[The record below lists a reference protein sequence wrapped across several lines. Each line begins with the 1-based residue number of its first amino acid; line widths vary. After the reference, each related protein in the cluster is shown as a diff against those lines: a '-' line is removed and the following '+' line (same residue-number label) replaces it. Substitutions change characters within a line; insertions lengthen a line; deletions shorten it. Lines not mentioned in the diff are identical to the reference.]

1 MPLQFANIRECL
13 GYIKDE
19 LSGIYPAEEVQ
30 SIAYLM
36 LEEILS
42 ISRTELLS
50 NLQRALDA
58 SHTDKIKDI
67 VSELKEEKPIQY
79 ILGKSYFYDCP
90 ILVPPGVLIPR
101 PETEELV
108 HWVVQEMAGKKV
120 SIMDI
125 GTGSGCIAIS
135 LAKNL
140 EFASLIATDISEIS
154 LKTAEE
160 SAKLNQQKISFIQHD
175 LLSPNASQG
184 LPLVDVIVSNPPYIL
199 ESEKKQ
205 MRLNILEYEPHEAL
219 FVPDDDPLIFYRAI
233 LEIAKTKLFPERGQI
248 YFEINEQLGDK
259 IKDLLDGCNFTN
271 IEIKRDL
278 HGKERMI
285 KAQFVKHINIS

>member
-1 MPLQFANIRECL
+1 MPLEFANIRECL

-19 LSGIYPAEEVQ
+19 LSGNHPTEEVQ
-30 SIAYLM
+30 SIAYIM

-79 ILGKSYFYDCP
+79 VLGKSYFYDCP
-90 ILVPPGVLIPR
+90 ILVRPGVLIPR

-108 HWVVQEMAGKKV
+108 HWIVQETGGKKV
-120 SIMDI
+120 TIMDI

-140 EFASLIATDISEIS
+140 EFASLFATDKSELS
-154 LKTAEE
+154 LKTAQQN
-160 SAKLNQQKISFIQHD
+160 ATLNQQNISFIQHD
-175 LLSPNASQG
+175 LLSTNASQG
-184 LPLVDVIVSNPPYIL
+184 LPLVDIIVSNPPYVL
-199 ESEKKQ
+199 ESEKAQ
-205 MRLNILEYEPHEAL
+205 MRRNILEYEPHEAL

-233 LEIAKTKLFPERGQI
+233 LEIAKTRLIPEKGLI

-259 IKDLLDGCNFTN
+259 LKDLLEEYNFIN
-271 IEIKRDL
+271 IELKRDL

-285 KAQFVKHINIS
+285 KAQTVNQ